1 MTEWVWVLTP
11 LLVLPIV
18 LLFRF
23 VGCAQ
28 IAGLE
33 EPQQAEP
40 APAPTPAPTPAP
52 DPTPAPTTPTPPTD
66 TKPPNYRK
74 YILGE
79 QPNPGLVNTFP
90 AVVPNGADVI
100 AYWRLVDAPT
110 NPKADD
116 EKNFQDGDYKAGHVL
131 PLVAPTPT
139 SPGSEGRNPATFVT
153 GQGSLIDSDPGVQ
166 GRFFNGGY
174 VLVGYKPGLY
184 SEQFTIEAWVRVEVL
199 APNFE
204 HTLFD
209 AGGSYA
215 SPAGTPSV
223 PRGFRIFADAT
234 GHWQVRMGS
243 PPVHLLAAPPLVPL
257 GARTHL
263 AVTVAGAPGGP
274 ATVSVY
280 VDGKPVGSATVAKY
294 DPPYDA
300 PLFIGVENT
309 ATNPTNT
316 PTLRTPVL
324 GRVQEVVLHRKALS
338 LEEIANHVDI
348 NRTA

>member
-1 MTEWVWVLTP
+1 MTEWAWVLTP

-33 EPQQAEP
+33 EPESAP
-40 APAPTPAPTPAP
+40 APAPSPTPTPTPAP
-52 DPTPAPTTPTPPTD
+52 SPVPSTPTPPTE

-79 QPNPGLVNTFP
+79 QPNPGLVNAFP

-100 AYWRLVDAPT
+100 AYWRLIDAPT

-116 EKNFQDGDYKAGHVL
+116 EKNFQDGDYKTGHVL
-131 PLVAPTPT
+131 PVVTPT
-139 SPGSEGRNPATFVT
+139 ATAPGSEGRNPATFVF

-174 VLVGYKPGLY
+174 VLVPYKPGLY
-184 SEQFTIEAWVRVEVL
+184 SEQFTIEAWVRVDVL
-199 APNFE
+199 ALNFE

-223 PRGFRIFADAT
+223 PRGFRIFADAN

-243 PPVHLLAAPPLVPL
+243 PPVNLFAAPPFVPL

-263 AVTVAGAPGGP
+263 AVTVAGGSGGP
-274 ATVSVY
+274 VTVSIY
-280 VDGKPVGSATVAKY
+280 VDGKPVGSETLTKY

-300 PLFIGVENT
+300 PLFIGLENT
-309 ATNPTNT
+309 ANT
-316 PTLRTPVL
+316 PTGTPNLRTPLL

-338 LEEIANHVDI
+338 AEEIANHVDI
-348 NRTA
+348 NRA